1 MLVDCSVVE
10 KVENWENST
19 VVRLADAMDE
29 HLVAMM
35 AALMVGQK
43 AEKMDVRTVVEQADY
58 LVARM
63 GTNQAD

>member
-43 AEKMDVRTVVEQADY
+43 AEKMDVWTVVE
-58 LVARM
+58 
-63 GTNQAD
+63 

>member
-19 VVRLADAMDE
+19 VARLADAMDE
-29 HLVAMM
+29 HLVEMM

-43 AEKMDVRTVVEQADY
+43 AEKMDVRTVVE
-58 LVARM
+58 
-63 GTNQAD
+63 